1 MRNFQTKILND
12 QTFPQRYDNIPS
24 TEEGTSLIFIHD
36 AWIRFYVYIYIQ
48 AEYESHASPTFI
60 LARIYI
66 IGPPVYCRVLAI
78 YR

>member
-36 AWIRFYVYIYIQ
+36 AWIRFYVYIHTGRVRKSR
-48 AEYESHASPTFI
+48 ESN
-60 LARIYI
+60 IYSRPNI
-66 IGPPVYCRVLAI
+66 HNWTSGVLPGTCDL
-78 YR
+78 